1 MLSNALQFILK
12 RLAQLVLRKYKP
24 IVIGVTGNV
33 GKTTTKE
40 AIYAVL
46 AKKFYCRRS
55 EKSYNNPIGLPLTIL
70 GLETKGKSIFGWLV
84 NFAKAINLILFRRK
98 YPKALILEIGA
109 DEPGGIKYLVDFA
122 KPKIGVIT
130 AIGEIPVHVE
140 FFKNREELIT
150 EKSEL
155 IKALP
160 EHGLAILNFDSED
173 VYKMKNISQ
182 APVISYG
189 LDQDANVFAS
199 NVLVSDDILNPGIS
213 FKLNYNGSAVPVRL
227 TKALGAHQIYPLLA
241 AAAVGVR
248 FNLNLVEIAQAM
260 QEFIPPAG
268 RMRLIKGIKNTLI
281 IDDSYNASPTPVLA
295 ALDALEQFQNARK
308 VAALGDMTELGDY
321 TKTAHEQ
328 VGKKV
333 GKIVDQLFLVGERSK
348 IIAQAA
354 KEVGLKDENIFQFD
368 NADSAKVFIQNKL
381 KTGDIVLVKGSQAMR
396 MEKIVEEIMAEPQ
409 RAKELLVRQDASWKK
424 KK

>member
-1 MLSNALQFILK
+1 M
-12 RLAQLVLRKYKP
+12 VLHKYKP
-24 IVIGVTGNV
+24 IVIGVTGNI

-70 GLETKGKSIFGWLV
+70 GLETKGKSIFGWLG
-84 NFAKAINLILFRRK
+84 NFIKALNLILFRRK

-122 KPKIGVIT
+122 KPKIGVVT

-140 FFKNREELIT
+140 FFKSREELIA

-160 EHGLAILNFDSED
+160 ENGLAILNFDSED
-173 VYKMKNISQ
+173 VYKMKNISK

-189 LDQDANVFAS
+189 FDQDANVFAS
-199 NVLVSDDILNPGIS
+199 NLSVGSDILNPGIGL
-213 FKLNYNGSAVPVRL
+213 KLNYNGSAVPVRL
-227 TKALGAHQIYPLLA
+227 TKALGVHQIYPLLA

-248 FNLNLVEIAQAM
+248 FNLNLVEIAESM
-260 QEFIPPAG
+260 QGFIPPPG
-268 RMRLIKGIKNTLI
+268 RMRLIKGIKNTLV

-295 ALDALEQFQNARK
+295 ALDTLGQFQNVRK
-308 VAALGDMTELGDY
+308 IAVLGDMTELGDY
-321 TKTAHEQ
+321 TKKAHEQ
-328 VGKKV
+328 VGKKA
-333 GKIVDQLFLVGERSK
+333 GQIANQLFLIGERMK
-348 IIAQAA
+348 IAAQSARDA
-354 KEVGLKDENIFQFD
+354 GMKDEDIFQFGNSD
-368 NADSAKVFIQNKL
+368 DAKIFIQDRL
-381 KTGDIVLVKGSQAMR
+381 KAGDIILVKGSQAMR

-409 RAKELLVRQDASWKK
+409 LAEELLVRQDLSWKSK
-424 KK
+424 K